1 MAQGYYKDPDATS
14 AAFTDDGW
22 FRTVTN
28 AIYRNWNSNNATTTT
43 SMSRIRSRAPSTPP
57 QGDIGEM
64 NGTRITVIDRK
75 KNIFKLAQGAFL
87 SVCLCVVSCVSCGH
101 VAFVVV
107 GCS

>member
-87 SVCLCVVSCVSCGH
+87 SVSCVVRSRHFCRCWV
-101 VAFVVV
+101 FLI
-107 GCS
+107 